1 MIASFVLPRKAFLAP
16 ETVLSRLKAQR
27 PDVKEVPKGTV
38 FSQNVS
44 DLQEK
49 DKFRVQY
56 LAKLSDGKVWIPEQD
71 RPPQHQS
78 VIIFDWDDTL
88 MYTSFLQ
95 MRGFDLRNISPSTR
109 AHLQGLESA
118 AYSILDMALG
128 LGQTF
133 IITNAEK
140 GWVEACVERYMP
152 SLRPILDKV
161 PVISARTAHEAES
174 CGDVYMWKRLAFLE
188 LGRQLDSETI
198 TNIVSIGD
206 SIFELEAA
214 QALGTSFT
222 RKFVKTVK
230 LQEKPSP
237 EELSKQLSLLAPKFC
252 TLVQKA
258 SNLRVQLT
266 KKPS

>member
-1 MIASFVLPRKAFLAP
+1 MLLRGKALLAP
-16 ETVLSRLKAQR
+16 AHSSTKAQR
-27 PDVKEVPKGTV
+27 PCRSASKVPKGTV
-38 FSQNVS
+38 FAQNVQ

-88 MYTSFLQ
+88 MYTSYLQ
-95 MRGFDLRNISPSTR
+95 QHRFDLSCIPPCTKEL
-109 AHLQGLESA
+109 LQGLESA
-118 AYSILDMALG
+118 AYSLLDMALG

-140 GWVEACVERYMP
+140 GWVEACVDKYMP
-152 SLRPILDKV
+152 SLRAILDKV
-161 PVISARTAHEAES
+161 SVISARSAHETES

-206 SIFELEAA
+206 SMFELEAA
-214 QALGTSFT
+214 QALGTSFA

-230 LQEKPSP
+230 LQESPSP
-237 EELSKQLSLLAPKFC
+237 EELSKELALLTPKFR

-258 SNLRVQLT
+258 SNIRVHLT